1 VPEPPIKTEAQSSGA
16 EPVKAL
22 RPMLEKARIMNEE
35 EIRRALTR
43 VAHEIIE
50 RNAGPEALVIAGI
63 RTRGA
68 YMAERIVQRIE
79 EIEGVAVPLGILD
92 ITLYRDDLQT
102 ISKSP
107 LVRATEIPTSIVD
120 KNVILVDDVLFTG
133 RTVRAAM
140 DEIIDFGRPRTIQL
154 AVLVDRGHREFP
166 IRADYVG
173 KNVPTAATE
182 QVVVRLTETDGS
194 DAVYVEKTAHE
205 QGSRAIK
212 EAKDGNR

>member
-1 VPEPPIKTEAQSSGA
+1 MPETPSKPAAAEAPA
-16 EPVKAL
+16 AT
-22 RPMLEKARIMNEE
+22 RPMIEKARIMNEE

-50 RNAGPEALVIAGI
+50 RNSGPQDLVIAGI

-68 YMAERIVQRIE
+68 HMAERIVQRIE
-79 EIEGVAVPLGILD
+79 EIEGVRVPLGILD

-107 LVRATEIPTSIVD
+107 LVRATEIPTSIFD
-120 KNVILVDDVLFTG
+120 KHVILVDDVLYTG

-173 KNVPTAATE
+173 KNVPTSKRE
-182 QVVVRLTETDGS
+182 VIKVQLVESDGV
-194 DAVYVEKTAHE
+194 DAVLLNELGEDA
-205 QGSRAIK
+205 GS
-212 EAKDGNR
+212 

>member
-1 VPEPPIKTEAQSSGA
+1 VPEPPIKTEAHSGA

-68 YMAERIVQRIE
+68 FMAERIVQRIE
-79 EIEGVAVPLGILD
+79 EIEGVVVPLGILD

-173 KNVPTAATE
+173 KNVPTSKRE
-182 QVVVRLTETDGS
+182 VIKVQLVESDGV
-194 DAVYVEKTAHE
+194 DAVLLCELGE
-205 QGSRAIK
+205 GGD
-212 EAKDGNR
+212 E

>member
-1 VPEPPIKTEAQSSGA
+1 MPKKPSTVLDA
-16 EPVKAL
+16 
-22 RPMLEKARIMNEE
+22 
-35 EIRRALTR
+35 RALDRTLR
-43 VAHEIIE
+43 RMADQVIE
-50 RNAGPEALVIAGI
+50 LNAGTDGLILVGI
-63 RTRGA
+63 QRRGVQL
-68 YMAERIVQRIE
+68 AERIGRI
-79 EIEGVAVPLGILD
+79 IEAQEKVAVARGALD

-120 KNVILVDDVLFTG
+120 KHVILVDDVLYTG

-173 KNVPTAATE
+173 KNVPTSKRE
-182 QVVVRLTETDGS
+182 VIKVQLVESDGV
-194 DAVYVEKTAHE
+194 DAVLLCELGE
-205 QGSRAIK
+205 GG
-212 EAKDGNR
+212 EE

>member
-1 VPEPPIKTEAQSSGA
+1 MAQPTPKAADQKATPHDPPAKT
-16 EPVKAL
+16 L

-35 EIRRALTR
+35 EIRRAITR
-43 VAHEIIE
+43 IAHEIIE
-50 RNAGPEALVIAGI
+50 RNAGPHGLVIAGI

-68 YMAERIVQRIE
+68 HMAERIVQRIE
-79 EIEGVAVPLGILD
+79 EIENVHVPLGILD

-120 KNVILVDDVLFTG
+120 KNVILVDDVLYTG

-173 KNVPTAATE
+173 KNVPTSKREVIKVQLVESDGVDAVLLNE
-182 QVVVRLTETDGS
+182 LTE
-194 DAVYVEKTAHE
+194 
-205 QGSRAIK
+205 
-212 EAKDGNR
+212 EAAS

>member
-1 VPEPPIKTEAQSSGA
+1 MPEPPIKTETQSPGAA

-68 YMAERIVQRIE
+68 FMAERIVQRIE

-173 KNVPTAATE
+173 KNVPTSKRE
-182 QVVVRLTETDGS
+182 VIKVQLVESDGV
-194 DAVYVEKTAHE
+194 DAVLLCELGE
-205 QGSRAIK
+205 GG
-212 EAKDGNR
+212 EE

>member
-1 VPEPPIKTEAQSSGA
+1 MPEPPIKTEAQSSGA
-16 EPVKAL
+16 MAEPAKSL

-68 YMAERIVQRIE
+68 FMAERIVQRIE

-120 KNVILVDDVLFTG
+120 KNVILVDDVLYTG

-173 KNVPTAATE
+173 KNVPTSKRE
-182 QVVVRLTETDGS
+182 VIKVQLVESDGV
-194 DAVYVEKTAHE
+194 DAVLLCELGE
-205 QGSRAIK
+205 GG
-212 EAKDGNR
+212 EE